1 MSFAPPLKDINQ
13 MANGEMASYGNDK
26 KLIVRFTREPV
37 YQEFESK
44 GGIRGG
50 GMINGVSI
58 PGEMVEG
65 AGHPVYKDMD
75 FIEVIQPGG
84 KSDSKRHVK
93 LVDDEKGP
101 SDPHRFPSQWTAF
114 KNEQHQVADGLPLEQ
129 WPPLGKSQVLAFK
142 AAGIFT
148 VEQLSSLADSAAGAV
163 NVMDARKYR
172 DMAVKYFE
180 TAKGSAPVEALMRQM
195 EQMQQDMEILRNN
208 NELLAANQ
216 KKTPGRKPVDQ
227 GE

>member
-1 MSFAPPLKDINQ
+1 MSFATPLKDINQ
-13 MANGEMASYGNDK
+13 MTNGEMASYGNDR

-65 AGHPVYKDMD
+65 AGHPVYKDVD
-75 FIEVIQPGG
+75 FIEIIQPGG
-84 KSDSKRHVK
+84 KSDSKRQVK

-101 SDPHRFPSQWTAF
+101 ADPNRFPAQWAAF
-114 KNEQHQVADGLPLEQ
+114 KNQQHQVSDGLPLEM
-129 WPPLGKSQVLAFK
+129 WAPLGKSQVLAFK

-148 VEQLSSLADSAAGAV
+148 VEQLSNLTDAASGAV

-172 DMAVKYFE
+172 DMAIKYFE
-180 TAKGSAPVEALMRQM
+180 SAKTSAPVESLMRQM
-195 EQMQQDMEILRNN
+195 EQMQQDMEILRNQ
-208 NELLAANQ
+208 NEALAANQ
-216 KKTPGRKPVDQ
+216 KKTPGRKPADQ